1 MDCSPELGKT
11 DLKSV
16 QVRSIILGGAV
27 VLVLLGFLGVMI
39 DSGVSSSPKVDDAE
53 LEQALSSYK
62 RKESR
67 TSANT
72 SAPSTTRP
80 SIPRAR
86 AKPKPDEQVEDSASH
101 EPYTAP
107 APESE
112 AVFADKADLKTR
124 MNDANSLYDKAD
136 YEGAR
141 EAALA
146 VLSNSPNNVRMQRIV
161 VSSSCIMGEED
172 LATEHYQSLP
182 QRDQRQM
189 ARRCKRYGIDFE
201 EAQ

>member
-1 MDCSPELGKT
+1 
-11 DLKSV
+11 V
-16 QVRSIILGGAV
+16 QVRSIILGAVGA
-27 VLVLLGFLGVMI
+27 LVLIGFLMVVM
-39 DSGVSSSPKVDDAE
+39 DSEVSSGPKVDDAE
-53 LEQALSSYK
+53 MEKALSSYK
-62 RKESR
+62 RNESR

-72 SAPSTTRP
+72 SAPRP

-86 AKPKPDEQVEDSASH
+86 AKTQRDTTEEDSAP
-101 EPYTAP
+101 EKAPYTAP
-107 APESE
+107 APEEESS
-112 AVFADKADLKTR
+112 VFVEKADLKTQ
-124 MNDANSLYDKAD
+124 MNDANALYDKAD
-136 YEGAR
+136 YEAAR

-146 VLSNSPNNVRMQRIV
+146 VLSGNPNNVRMQRIV